1 MTSRTART
9 SHVPA
14 TYQEGQLIE
23 VTTVDVAHGGWCVA
37 RPDDG
42 PVVFV
47 RHALP
52 GETVRAKVT
61 DVTSRLAR
69 AEAIEILA
77 ASPDRV
83 EAPCPHARPG
93 GCGGCDWQ
101 HATLPAQR
109 ALKAAVLRQQLRRL
123 AGLDRE
129 ITVEALPGDEEPGAG
144 LGWRTRV
151 QFAVRPDGVAGLRA
165 HRSHEVVDVGE
176 CLIAHQGITELGLTT
191 RRWPGTSSVEAL
203 VATGSGERA
212 VIVSPAGSGP
222 AGSVPADIPGA
233 DAMLRRAGPL
243 TPLNRRLTPVRGRA
257 YLSQHAAGRDWR
269 VSAGVFWQVHP
280 GAADALTDAVTTA
293 LEPRPGDAALD
304 LYCGAGLFAGVLAPA
319 VGPGGT
325 VAGVEADPAAV
336 RDARHNLRQWPWA
349 RVHKGDVAAVLRRS
363 GSRVSRASRAA
374 RRRGRGAAARPAG
387 GGRPAAVGAG
397 PRGHRV
403 PRSDRAQR
411 GPFRLRILRPGH
423 AGPRHRPAHGARL
436 GAGRPARVRR
446 VPDDPSRRVRRH
458 LAPRSRLTS
467 PAGGQPVRRTQ

>member
-1 MTSRTART
+1 MTSRITRT

-52 GETVRAKVT
+52 GETVRARIT
-61 DVTSRLAR
+61 EVTSRLAR

-101 HATLPAQR
+101 HAALPAQR
-109 ALKAAVLRQQLRRL
+109 SLKAAVIRQQLRRM

-129 ITVEALPGDEEPGAG
+129 ITVEPLPGDTSPGTG

-165 HRSHEVVDVGE
+165 HRSHEVIDIGE
-176 CLIAHQGITELGLTT
+176 CLIAHPGITDLGLPA

-212 VIVSPAGSGP
+212 VIISPGGPGP
-222 AGSVPADIPGA
+222 AGPVLPDLPGA
-233 DAMLRRAGPL
+233 DAVLRRTG
-243 TPLNRRLTPVRGRA
+243 RRLTPVRGRA
-257 YLSQHAAGRDWR
+257 YLSQRAAGRDWR

-280 GAADALTDAVTTA
+280 GAADALTAAVMTA
-293 LEPRPGDAALD
+293 LEPRPGDVALD
-304 LYCGAGLFAGVLAPA
+304 LYCGAGLFAGALAPA

-325 VAGVEADPAAV
+325 VVGVEADAAAV
-336 RDARHNLRQWPWA
+336 RDARHNLRQWSWA
-349 RVHKGDVAAVLRRS
+349 RVHKGDVAAVLHRGGQS
-363 GSRVSRASRAA
+363 GRGMALPPARLVVADPPRAGLAREVIGYLGAAEHGAA
-374 RRRGRGAAARPAG
+374 RFAYVSCDPATLARDIGLLTARGWTLTGLRAFDAFPMTHHVECVATLVRDPA
-387 GGRPAAVGAG
+387 
-397 PRGHRV
+397 
-403 PRSDRAQR
+403 
-411 GPFRLRILRPGH
+411 
-423 AGPRHRPAHGARL
+423 
-436 GAGRPARVRR
+436 
-446 VPDDPSRRVRRH
+446 
-458 LAPRSRLTS
+458 
-467 PAGGQPVRRTQ
+467 

>member
-1 MTSRTART
+1 MTSRITRT

-52 GETVRAKVT
+52 GETVRARVT
-61 DVTSRLAR
+61 EVTSRLAR

-101 HATLPAQR
+101 HAALPAQR
-109 ALKAAVLRQQLRRL
+109 SLKAAVIRQQLRRM

-129 ITVEALPGDEEPGAG
+129 ITVEPLPGDTSPGTG

-151 QFAVRPDGVAGLRA
+151 QFAVRPDGMAGLRA
-165 HRSHEVVDVGE
+165 HRSHEVIDIGE
-176 CLIAHQGITELGLTT
+176 CLIAHPGITDLGLPA

-203 VATGSGERA
+203 VATGSDERA
-212 VIVSPAGSGP
+212 VIISPGGPGP
-222 AGSVPADIPGA
+222 AGPVLPDLPGA
-233 DAMLRRAGPL
+233 DAVLRRTG
-243 TPLNRRLTPVRGRA
+243 RRLTPVRGRA
-257 YLSQHAAGRDWR
+257 YLSQRAAGRDWR

-280 GAADALTDAVTTA
+280 GAADALTAAVMTA
-293 LEPRPGDAALD
+293 LEPRPGDVALD
-304 LYCGAGLFAGVLAPA
+304 LYCGAGLFAGALAPA

-325 VAGVEADPAAV
+325 VAGVEADAAAV
-336 RDARHNLRQWPWA
+336 RDARHNLRQWSWA
-349 RVHKGDVAAVLRRS
+349 RVHKGDVAAVLHRGGQS
-363 GSRVSRASRAA
+363 GGGMALPPARLVVADPPRAGLAREVIGYLGAAEHGAA
-374 RRRGRGAAARPAG
+374 RFAYVSCDPATLARDIGLLTARGWTLTGLRAFDAFPMTHHVECVATLVRDPA
-387 GGRPAAVGAG
+387 
-397 PRGHRV
+397 
-403 PRSDRAQR
+403 
-411 GPFRLRILRPGH
+411 
-423 AGPRHRPAHGARL
+423 
-436 GAGRPARVRR
+436 
-446 VPDDPSRRVRRH
+446 
-458 LAPRSRLTS
+458 
-467 PAGGQPVRRTQ
+467 